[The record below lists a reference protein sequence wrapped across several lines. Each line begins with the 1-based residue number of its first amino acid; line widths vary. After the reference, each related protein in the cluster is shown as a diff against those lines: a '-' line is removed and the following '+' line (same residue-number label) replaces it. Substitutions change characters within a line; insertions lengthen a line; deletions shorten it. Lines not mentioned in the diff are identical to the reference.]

1 VRVEPRSNNSIAA
14 GLSSFPG
21 DELQR
26 KKLVNKTGRADGL
39 KHHQSL
45 DLARHPQ
52 KAKPTQKKLR
62 AKDRPLA
69 NDFVSDEEFDKLLR
83 AWFGNIAEL
92 LDRFA
97 TRRDAD
103 AFAALLGRHGPM
115 VLGVCRRLLSDA
127 HDAEDAFQ
135 ATFLVLIRR
144 AHALGKPELLGN
156 WLYGVA
162 YRTALKAKAD
172 AARRRTRE
180 RRLTTSWISTST
192 LDGLMSR

>member
-1 VRVEPRSNNSIAA
+1 MASGQLTPV
-14 GLSSFPG
+14 LHF
-21 DELQR
+21 
-26 KKLVNKTGRADGL
+26 
-39 KHHQSL
+39 
-45 DLARHPQ
+45 
-52 KAKPTQKKLR
+52 LR
-62 AKDRPLA
+62 ALA
-69 NDFVSDEEFDKLLR
+69 PAHGRDSPD
-83 AWFGNIAEL
+83 AEL

-103 AFAALLGRHGPM
+103 AFAALLRRHGPM
-115 VLGVCRRLLSDA
+115 VLGVCRRVLRDA

-135 ATFLVLIRR
+135 ATFLVLVRR
-144 AHALGKPELLGN
+144 AYSLSTPELLGN

-162 YRTALKAKAD
+162 YRIALKSKAD